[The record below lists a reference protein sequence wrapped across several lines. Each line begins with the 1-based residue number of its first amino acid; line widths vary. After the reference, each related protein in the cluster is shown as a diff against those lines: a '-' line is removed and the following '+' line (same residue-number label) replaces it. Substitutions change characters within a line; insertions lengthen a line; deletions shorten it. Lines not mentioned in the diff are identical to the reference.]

1 MSDQQVT
8 TSAVNRIVS
17 RDYAP
22 EEHPMVMAVLE
33 KYGPKPHHVERDR
46 VRLCALKLA
55 SGDLRELDR
64 HINVACTDFRDV
76 VGAAE
81 YPEQL
86 RLGFRGFDQIDV
98 AKRAEIEDRDRQQFL
113 TWLERQIPD

>member
-1 MSDQQVT
+1 MADQQVAI
-8 TSAVNRIVS
+8 SEVNRIVS

-22 EEHPMVMAVLE
+22 EEHSMVMTLLE

-55 SGDLRELDR
+55 NSDLRHLDR
-64 HINVACTDFRDV
+64 QIAVACTDFRDV
-76 VGAAE
+76 VAAAE

-86 RLGFRGFDQIDV
+86 RLGFRGFDQIDA
-98 AKRAEIEDRDRQQFL
+98 AKRAEIEQRDRQQFL
-113 TWLERQIPD
+113 IWLQR